1 MHVDYV
7 KVFMSSPVNNDEH
20 SNLAKGDETFLRK
33 YKYEIIVTKTDKGN
47 KTVIM
52 YRDTYKH
59 GMETLLAEKKHT
71 EYWEWTPHKSYN
83 EEINGFAQT
92 KLHNH
97 GFAQTKLHNCWEKF
111 KLTTHASNAPRLYGL
126 PKVHKP
132 NMHLR
137 PISS

>member
-59 GMETLLAEKKHT
+59 GMETLLAEKNIQNIENGHHT
-71 EYWEWTPHKSYN
+71 KVTTKKLMDLHKQNY
-83 EEINGFAQT
+83 IIMD
-92 KLHNH
+92 LHKQNYII
-97 GFAQTKLHNCWEKF
+97 AEKS
-111 KLTTHASNAPRLYGL
+111 SN
-126 PKVHKP
+126 
-132 NMHLR
+132 
-137 PISS
+137 